1 MEYHSESDYYICQK
15 GRKLIITSGKK
26 SKSKTGYETI
36 KTQHTCESCDGY
48 SYKARCIKGN
58 NGKTLFKERMKYL
71 EISRLFKRK
80 DKMAWNGS

>member
-48 SYKARCIKGN
+48 SYKARTYEILGDFKAFQEKRQDGLEWLLSNGGN
-58 NGKTLFKERMKYL
+58 
-71 EISRLFKRK
+71 
-80 DKMAWNGS
+80 